1 MHSISSL
8 LNKDIL
14 DQEERIFLRN
24 YLKTNI
30 DFTPYVEGYIRHSI
44 LDNIAADLLL
54 KKAGEQQIT
63 LITSMSIPLDPAILP
78 VIVFLLIRNYPQHYR
93 LIYEL
98 THKLD
103 QKSKR
108 DIVNDPLFTGEYL
121 YFLCKLVKNDLQFVS
136 LIISASKIDSE
147 VISIFSSSSEPE
159 VLFRIANLRHVLEK
173 NIPVIKLLL
182 DNPYTPDESVISLK
196 QLLVELNQAD
206 IYTPPEH
213 SHLSKEPEDQVKT
226 DEPDK
231 TSVNA
236 EDNLY
241 IKISKL
247 SVPGKIRLALK
258 GNKSARM
265 FLIRD
270 TNKQVSLSVLENP
283 KITEEE
289 ISFIVKNKT
298 TPEHILR
305 AIAKNKTWS
314 ANYGIVKDMLFNPKT
329 PIDISTAFIT
339 KLSVSDL
346 EKLVKSK
353 EIPTALKSLAQKIFI
368 TKAGKK

>member
-1 MHSISSL
+1 VHSISSL
-8 LNKDIL
+8 LNKEQL
-14 DQEERIFLRN
+14 NQAERIFLRN
-24 YLKTNI
+24 YLKANT
-30 DFTPYVEGYIRHSI
+30 DFTPYIDGYIRHSV

-54 KKAGEQQIT
+54 KKAGEQQIA
-63 LITSMSIPLDPAILP
+63 LITSMSIPLDPAMLP
-78 VIVFLLIRNYPQHYR
+78 IIVFLLIRNYPQHYK

-103 QKSKR
+103 LKSRK
-108 DIVNDPLFTGEYL
+108 DIVNDPLFTGDYL

-136 LIISASKIDSE
+136 LVISASKIDSE

-159 VLFRIANLRHVLEK
+159 VLFRIANLRHILEE
-173 NIPVIKLLL
+173 NTHVIKLLL
-182 DNPYTPDESVISLK
+182 NNPYTPDESVALLR
-196 QLLVELNQAD
+196 QLLVELNQTD
-206 IYTPPEH
+206 IYTPPLDLH
-213 SHLSKEPEDQVKT
+213 TSKETEDHLKT
-226 DEPDK
+226 DDPD
-231 TSVNA
+231 TNPINV

-247 SVPGKIRLALK
+247 PVPGKIRLALK

-265 FLIRD
+265 YLIRD

-298 TPEHILR
+298 TSEDIIR

-314 ANYGIVKDMLFNPKT
+314 NNYLIVKDMLSNPKT

-346 EKLVKSK
+346 EKLVKSR
-353 EIPTALKSLAQKIFI
+353 EIPNALKNQAQKIFLA
-368 TKAGKK
+368 KAGKK